1 VNRPARI
8 LIIGDGQISTA
19 LAKKLAADGIPYLA
33 TTRRPER
40 VSAGKFYLDLALAE
54 SAQWE
59 VPEAVDAVFLGAAET
74 RQSACAA
81 DPLGS
86 RALNVDATCSLAAR
100 LSRAG
105 AHVVFPSTNL
115 VFDGCQ
121 PYRKEEDPP
130 SPVSEYGRQK
140 AAAETRLLA
149 EAPGAAIIRLTKVIS
164 RDTPLIANW
173 TRTLRSGER
182 ISAFTDMV
190 LAPIDQA
197 TVVTAIIQLLTRRT
211 GGIFNLSGRE
221 DLSYFDFARK
231 IAIKIGISADVV
243 APTSWRSNPALSEA
257 PPAHTVL
264 SATVAQTALGI
275 EPPSADQALASA
287 LSSEVL

>member
-8 LIIGDGQISTA
+8 LIIGDGQIGSA
-19 LAKKLAADGIPYLA
+19 LAKRLSADGIPHLA

-40 VSAGKFYLDLALAE
+40 VSAGKFYLDLALPD

-59 VPEAVDAVFLGAAET
+59 PPETVDAVFLGAAET
-74 RQSACAA
+74 RQSVCAA

-86 RALNVDATCSLAAR
+86 RALNVDATCRLAGR
-100 LSRAG
+100 LNRAG
-105 AHVVFPSTNL
+105 AHIVFPSTNL
-115 VFDGCQ
+115 VFDGRQ

-130 SPVSEYGRQK
+130 SPVNEYGRQK
-140 AAAETRLLA
+140 AAAEARLLA
-149 EAPGAAIIRLTKVIS
+149 DAPGAAIIRLTKVIS

-173 TRTLRSGER
+173 ARALRSGER

-197 TVVTAIIQLLTRRT
+197 TVVTAIMRLLKRRA
-211 GGIFNLSGRE
+211 GGIFNLSGRA

-231 IAIKIGISADVV
+231 MAATIGISADAVE
-243 APTSWRSNPALSEA
+243 PTSWRSNPALSEA

-264 SATVAQTALGI
+264 SATMAQAALGI

-287 LSSEVL
+287 LSNEPL